1 MNERTSDLALAASGA
16 RERLAGDALAAARS
30 TRGGNGQVE
39 RRMADASRDE
49 IFGEAVAAAIKARV
63 DEVRTVTKQ

>member
-1 MNERTSDLALAASGA
+1 MNEGTSDLALAARGA

-30 TRGGNGQVE
+30 SGGHGQVE
-39 RRMADASRDE
+39 RVMADASRDE

-63 DEVRTVTKQ
+63 EEIRTVTK